1 MGICQVGFERRLLAS
16 VRGTLATAVAFPQ
29 KSKSLLHYIIT
40 VHPDGFFILHVYWYG
55 GICEITLRVMKY
67 AAAYEGSFHIV
78 QKSFVENDLQEQF
91 GIELVDRI
99 HYIVAIAATNDICLS
114 DA

>member
-1 MGICQVGFERRLLAS
+1 
-16 VRGTLATAVAFPQ
+16 
-29 KSKSLLHYIIT
+29 
-40 VHPDGFFILHVYWYG
+40 
-55 GICEITLRVMKY
+55 MKY